1 MKVLSN
7 LLLLLLF
14 IGSAFSLNYYASEMA
29 SVETVRVL
37 YDEHLSDNALTEGNV
52 YLIADNGS
60 DLVWTQVSCQNKTG
74 LKNLLREDYT
84 ETVTLA
90 GEMLKRGP
98 CCINP
103 HHGACQV
110 ELDNI
115 RAACGGNHT
124 AKGGVDNNATEGHY
138 CPA

>member
-60 DLVWTQVSCQNKTG
+60 DLVWTQVSCC
-74 LKNLLREDYT
+74 LLYT
-84 ETVTLA
+84 SPSPRDQ
-90 GEMLKRGP
+90 RGSRMP
-98 CCINP
+98 SS
-103 HHGACQV
+103 A
-110 ELDNI
+110 
-115 RAACGGNHT
+115 
-124 AKGGVDNNATEGHY
+124 
-138 CPA
+138 